1 MQIFNTF
8 FKIAKKHLVGSM
20 VYLGVFILLI
30 VMMSNSSDTES
41 TSFEETY
48 LNICV
53 IDEEHSTASTA
64 LADYLSS
71 AHQLITLPST
81 DRETL
86 QDSLYYGKI
95 DYVLTIP
102 AGFEKNLSEGKAEKI
117 VKSSKRKDSAD
128 GYFADQQV
136 NQYIQTLSIY
146 LAGGSTIKEAV
157 EKTNASLD
165 STPEVTLLNSG
176 KTVNQNAEKFYMFF
190 QYMPYVLLSMLVIG
204 MAPLLIVF
212 HKKDLENRMH
222 CSALSTNKMN
232 IQLSL
237 ACLVYSLLLWI
248 AFMFATAI
256 SYGTQ
261 LLFSQNGLLC
271 MLNSFVY
278 LLLSVAITLFV
289 TLFSPNGNILN
300 MIANVLG
307 LGMSFLCGI
316 FVPQYLL
323 SDTVLSISRF
333 LPAYWYVRINNML
346 RGTSGEAYSLQN
358 YFVWIGIECLF
369 GVVLFGI
376 YLVGSKQ
383 RRREG

>member
-1 MQIFNTF
+1 MQVFNTF
-8 FKIAKKHLVGSM
+8 FKVARKHLVASM

-41 TSFEETY
+41 TAFEEIS
-48 LNICV
+48 LNICM
-53 IDEEHSTASTA
+53 IDEDHSTASMA
-64 LADYLSS
+64 LTDYLAST
-71 AHQLITLPST
+71 HQSVTLAST

-86 QDSLYYGKI
+86 QDSLYYEKI
-95 DYVLTIP
+95 DYVITIP
-102 AGFEKNLSEGKAEKI
+102 AGFEKNLLEGNTEEI

-136 NQYIQTLSIY
+136 NQYVHTLSIY
-146 LAGGSTIKEAV
+146 LAGGMTIKEAV
-157 EKTNASLD
+157 EQTNESLG
-165 STPEVTLLNSG
+165 STPKVTLLNSG
-176 KTVNQNAEKFYMFF
+176 KTINQNAEKFYMFF
-190 QYMPYVLLSMLVIG
+190 QYMPYILLSMLVIG

-212 HKKDLENRMH
+212 HKKDLKNRMQ
-222 CSALSTNKMN
+222 CSAFSTNKRNM
-232 IQLSL
+232 QLSL

-248 AFMFATAI
+248 AFMVVAGI

-261 LLFSQNGLLC
+261 MLFSQNGLLC

-278 LLLSVAITLFV
+278 LLLSVAVTLFV

-323 SDTVLSISRF
+323 SDTVISISRF

-358 YFVWIGIECLF
+358 YLVWIGIECLF

-383 RRREG
+383 RKREG

>member
-1 MQIFNTF
+1 MQVFNTF
-8 FKIAKKHLVGSM
+8 FKIARKHLGASM
-20 VYLGVFILLI
+20 IYLGIFILLI

-41 TSFEETY
+41 TAFEETS
-48 LNICV
+48 LNICM
-53 IDEEHSTASTA
+53 IDEDQSTASTA
-64 LADYLSS
+64 LTDYLDSM
-71 AHQLITLPST
+71 HQSVTLAST

-95 DYVLTIP
+95 DYVITIP
-102 AGFEKNLSEGKAEKI
+102 VGFEKNLSEGNTEEI

-136 NQYIQTLSIY
+136 NQYIHTLSIY
-146 LAGGSTIKEAV
+146 LAGGNTIKEAV
-157 EKTNASLD
+157 EQTKDSLNN
-165 STPEVTLLNSG
+165 TPKVTLLNSG
-176 KTVNQNAEKFYMFF
+176 KTINQNAEKFYMFF
-190 QYMPYVLLSMLVIG
+190 QYMPYILLSMLVIG

-212 HKKDLENRMH
+212 HKKDLENRMQ
-222 CSALSTNKMN
+222 CSALSTNKRNM
-232 IQLSL
+232 QLSL

-248 AFMFATAI
+248 AFMVVAGI

-261 LLFSQNGLLC
+261 MLFSQNGLLC

-289 TLFSPNGNILN
+289 TLFSPNDNILN

-323 SDTVLSISRF
+323 SDTVISISRF

-346 RGTSGEAYSLQN
+346 RGTSREAYSLQN
-358 YFVWIGIECLF
+358 YLVWIGIECLF